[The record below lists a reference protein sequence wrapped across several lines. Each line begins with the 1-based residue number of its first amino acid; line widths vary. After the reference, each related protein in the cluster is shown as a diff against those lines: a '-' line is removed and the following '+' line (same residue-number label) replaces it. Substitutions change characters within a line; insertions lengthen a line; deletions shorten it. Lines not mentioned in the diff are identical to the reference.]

1 MTNFCFSKEVQFN
14 VDPEFQHITP
24 ALLDRIWDKDNDKKS
39 LMWTIGNS
47 GSVYGDAFVK
57 IAYQPAWEDTAG
69 HVHPGAVKIIPINP
83 SFAFPEWHPH
93 DKDRLIRFKLKYRYW
108 TTSPEGTR
116 IVCTYVEIITDDYIE
131 EYVNDELID
140 RRPNPLGFIP
150 IVHIANKP
158 VLASP
163 WGLSDVVYLI
173 DLNRRFNETSTMILD
188 ILDYH
193 VSPVT
198 VITGASMNNLE
209 KGANKVW
216 AIRQKDVKVE
226 NLEGGWNGLPHAL
239 EFLDRIKV
247 WMHEISGV
255 PQQGL
260 GESQPVSNTSGVA
273 LAIQYLPT
281 MMQYSLKKTQYGK
294 GFEQISKDA
303 LRVLFTHEPES
314 VYYDPTTEGIMSP
327 DRGQAPFVNPED
339 PDVYNIS
346 SVWEAPLPIDTLIK
360 LQEIQAKLALELE
373 SKTGALKDLG
383 YQFPDEKRQELFLE
397 QIDDLKMT
405 AAKQILQTH
414 IAAATMAATGINPLD
429 GSPVEESPLK
439 EGEKAPP
446 KPQAQQNPVN
456 LPPMPNLDSIVSDSG
471 QQLFTDLLSQAYGT
485 KLPMRQNR
493 VDDSSDEQGISQ
505 A

>member
-1 MTNFCFSKEVQFN
+1 
-14 VDPEFQHITP
+14 
-24 ALLDRIWDKDNDKKS
+24 
-39 LMWTIGNS
+39 
-47 GSVYGDAFVK
+47 
-57 IAYQPAWEDTAG
+57 
-69 HVHPGAVKIIPINP
+69 
-83 SFAFPEWHPH
+83 
-93 DKDRLIRFKLKYRYW
+93 
-108 TTSPEGTR
+108 
-116 IVCTYVEIITDDYIE
+116 
-131 EYVNDELID
+131 
-140 RRPNPLGFIP
+140 
-150 IVHIANKP
+150 
-158 VLASP
+158 
-163 WGLSDVVYLI
+163 
-173 DLNRRFNETSTMILD
+173 
-188 ILDYH
+188 
-193 VSPVT
+193 
-198 VITGASMNNLE
+198 MNNLE